1 MTTAAP
7 QRLSR
12 LLSLVPWLQ
21 QHSGVSIDIA
31 ADHFGVTSTE
41 LERDLWLVIC
51 CGLPGH
57 GPDQLIDIQFWDDG
71 CIHVIDPQT
80 LERPLTLTGDE
91 VAALLI
97 GLRMLAQVPGDH
109 DRGALASVTA
119 KLEQAGYAL
128 PVDQARVIDE
138 VSETVRMAVDTAV
151 SGDRALRIEYLGVT
165 RDQLTERTID
175 VRRILTRDGHAY
187 VEAWCRSAGAERTFR
202 LDRILSAEVLEEPR
216 TLLAPS
222 TDPGPGDPIVHGD
235 SATSVIVEFT
245 PSGRWLLD
253 VLRGEILED
262 REDGGGRLRAD
273 VADPGWLIRLVLGQG
288 GDLVV
293 HEPAT
298 LREAVLR
305 AAEAALARYGPG
317 GH

>member
-7 QRLSR
+7 ERLSR

-21 QHSGVSIDIA
+21 QHSGVSIADA

-128 PVDQARVIDE
+128 PTDQARVIDDVPE
-138 VSETVRMAVDTAV
+138 AIRAAVNAAVSE
-151 SGDRALRIEYLGVT
+151 DRALRIEYLGAT

-175 VRRILTRDGHAY
+175 VRRVLTRDGHAY
-187 VEAWCRSAGAERTFR
+187 VDAWCRSAGAERTFR
-202 LDRILSAEVLEEPR
+202 LDRVLSAEVLAEPR
-216 TLLAPS
+216 DLPARDAAPE
-222 TDPGPGDPIVHGD
+222 PGNPIVQSD
-235 SATSVIVEFT
+235 SATSVIVDFT

-253 VLRGEILED
+253 VLRGDLLED
-262 REDGGGRLRAD
+262 HEDGGGRLRAD

-293 HEPAT
+293 REPAA
-298 LREAVLR
+298 LREAVR
-305 AAEAALARYGPG
+305 AAAEAALARYGPG
-317 GH
+317 GR

>member
-7 QRLSR
+7 ERLSR

-21 QHSGVSIDIA
+21 QHSGVSIADA

-128 PVDQARVIDE
+128 PTDQARVIDDVPE
-138 VSETVRMAVDTAV
+138 AIRAAVNGAVSE
-151 SGDRALRIEYLGVT
+151 DRALRIEYLGAT

-175 VRRILTRDGHAY
+175 VRRVLTRDGHAY
-187 VEAWCRSAGAERTFR
+187 VDAWCRSAGAERTFR
-202 LDRILSAEVLEEPR
+202 LDRVLSAEVLAEPR
-216 TLLAPS
+216 DLPARDAAPE
-222 TDPGPGDPIVHGD
+222 PGNPIVQGD
-235 SATSVIVEFT
+235 SATSVIVDFT

-253 VLRGEILED
+253 VLRGDLLED
-262 REDGGGRLRAD
+262 HEDGGGRLRAD

-293 HEPAT
+293 REPAA
-298 LREAVLR
+298 LREAVR
-305 AAEAALARYGPG
+305 AAAEAALARYGPG
-317 GH
+317 GR